1 MQLLE
6 TPVQTAGTTLK
17 MLVFSV
23 LCVSDVYNV
32 FFLFIVFLVCP
43 DDMFECKY
51 GRTDGLQP
59 SCISA
64 EQRCDNVSDCLG
76 GEDELEYNCPCG
88 PEGAVRLVDGIVPH
102 QGRLEYCK
110 NGRWTSV
117 CYHSSHYW
125 RYGNAPV
132 ICRQL
137 GFPTEGMYYG

>member
-1 MQLLE
+1 
-6 TPVQTAGTTLK
+6 
-17 MLVFSV
+17 MLIFFWTYV
-23 LCVSDVYNV
+23 L
-32 FFLFIVFLVCP
+32 LVCP

-88 PEGAVRLVDGIVPH
+88 PEGAVRLVDGIVPQ

-110 NGRWTSV
+110 NARWTS
-117 CYHSSHYW
+117 
-125 RYGNAPV
+125 
-132 ICRQL
+132 ICRNNLNNNAAEVVCNQL
-137 GFPTEGMYYG
+137 GFPNSGRYFL

>member
-1 MQLLE
+1 MHNWLIKGLRE
-6 TPVQTAGTTLK
+6 WVIK
-17 MLVFSV
+17 LVI
-23 LCVSDVYNV
+23 
-32 FFLFIVFLVCP
+32 FFLIILVCP

-88 PEGAVRLVDGIVPH
+88 PEGALRLVDGIVSH

-110 NGRWTSV
+110 NGRWTST
-117 CYHSSHYW
+117 CYHHSYYRHS
-125 RYGNAPV
+125 YGRIAQV
-132 ICRQL
+132 VCQQL
-137 GFPTEGMYYG
+137 GYPSEGTSY